1 MAAPGFAQAPATLA
15 NLAHLTPRP
24 VKGLFGDNYLSMAD
38 LDFTQQFLPEVYEKE
53 VERYGNRT
61 ITGFLRM
68 VGAEMPM
75 ASDRVVWSE
84 QGRLHI
90 AYDNVSSNGP
100 AAGAAQIISLPSP
113 QPAGSAQAGQAP
125 LLGAGQTIVISGG
138 SGNVNGNVVNKAYIK
153 SVDGI
158 AGGLQSYTIEVYDTD
173 DKQLDP
179 LLQDMTGAAG
189 ANPLGSLFVFG
200 SEYQKGSP
208 EGGVSVDASFTTFNN
223 KPIILRDKYEVNGSD
238 VAQIGWVEVTTEI
251 GTGGYLWYLKSEHES
266 RIRFEDYLEMSM
278 VEATESAAERGVA
291 GAAQMTNA
299 AGNNITG
306 MQGLF
311 ATLEERGLVFNDPDF
326 DSQVAGQTGIE
337 QFDSILQELDKQGAI
352 EENMLFLDR
361 GTSLSIDNML
371 AQQNSYGAGG
381 TSYGVFENSEEMA
394 LNLGFS
400 GFRRGAYDFY
410 KTDWKYLNDST
421 TRGLISDIKGVLVP
435 AGTSTVY
442 DQQLG
447 QNISRPFLHIRYRAS
462 EADDRRM
469 KSWITGSVGGNYT
482 SNADTM
488 TVNFLSER
496 TMCTQAANNFVLLK
510 ATA

>member
-1 MAAPGFAQAPATLA
+1 
-15 NLAHLTPRP
+15 
-24 VKGLFGDNYLSMAD
+24 VKGLFGDNYLSLAD
-38 LDFTQQFLPEVYEKE
+38 MDWTQQFLPEVYEKE

-75 ASDRVVWSE
+75 ASDQVVWSE

-90 AYDNVSSNGP
+90 AYDTATSP
-100 AAGAAQIISLPSP
+100 AAGGAAGSQTISLPSP
-113 QPAGSAQAGQAP
+113 GADGKVP
-125 LLGAGQTIVISGG
+125 LLGPGMTIVISLKAG
-138 SGNVNGNVVNKAYIK
+138 GNVVNKAFVK
-153 SVDGI
+153 SLGAL
-158 AGGLQSYTIEVYDTD
+158 AGGLQTYNIEVYDNANR
-173 DKQLDP
+173 
-179 LLQDMTGAAG
+179 LLTPALAG
-189 ANPLGSLFVFG
+189 AVAGAPLSLFVYG
-200 SEYQKGSP
+200 SEYGKGSSLA
-208 EGGVSVDASFTTFNN
+208 GNSVDASFTTFSN

-278 VEATESAAERGVA
+278 VEAENAATPF
-291 GAAQMTNA
+291 TNA
-299 AGNNITG
+299 AGASGTD
-306 MQGLF
+306 F
-311 ATLEERGLVFNDPDF
+311 ATVG
-326 DSQVAGQTGIE
+326 AGTGIDA
-337 QFDSILQELDKQGAI
+337 FDTILQELDKQGAI
-352 EENMLFLDR
+352 EENMMFLDR
-361 GTSLSIDNML
+361 ATSLGIDDML
-371 AQQNSYGAGG
+371 AAQNSYGAGG
-381 TSYGVFENSEEMA
+381 TSYGVFDNSEDMA

-421 TRGLISDIKGVLVP
+421 TRGLINDIKGVIVP

-462 EADDRRM
+462 EADDRRL
-469 KSWITGSVGGNYT
+469 KSWVTGSVGGNYT
-482 SNADTM
+482 SDADVM
-488 TVNFLSER
+488 NVHFLSER

-510 ATA
+510 A